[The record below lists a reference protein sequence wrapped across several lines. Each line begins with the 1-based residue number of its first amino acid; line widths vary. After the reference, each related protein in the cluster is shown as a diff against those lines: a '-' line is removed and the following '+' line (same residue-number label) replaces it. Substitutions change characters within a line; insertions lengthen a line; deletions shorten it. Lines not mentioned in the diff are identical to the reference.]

1 MRASPLGAEVETG
14 QKHDRRLGKE
24 GTFLFRCAF
33 YPDGQKNGSKSRRL
47 AAEPK
52 IEPCQ
57 QIRTSRKQH
66 VLIADQWRNV
76 RNRDADGSFHPRCE
90 TKSPSFGAPRWGPVP
105 GPQGQTDHQ
114 GAWQLT
120 AWIAGC
126 PVIIT
131 NCSSPLI
138 FPDQIDSKFSITA
151 PSAEQQ
157 RHLHLLR
164 KCLVFGASR
173 HVAPGQSLMLFWGIE
188 QCLVNVHV
196 LAVNCRLAA
205 DSKTNVI
212 SIPGWKGPR
221 SHCVCL

>member
-1 MRASPLGAEVETG
+1 MLRSKVSGLRFAGRDQTGEPGFLIVSAWTRGFPENEGIATGAEVETG
-14 QKHDRRLGKE
+14 RKHDRRLGKE

-33 YPDGQKNGSKSRRL
+33 YPDGQMNGSKRRGL

-57 QIRTSRKQH
+57 EIRTSRKQH
-66 VLIADQWRNV
+66 VLTADQWRNV

-105 GPQGQTDHQ
+105 GLQGQTDHQ
-114 GAWQLT
+114 GTWQLT

-126 PVIIT
+126 PVIIKK
-131 NCSSPLI
+131 CSSPLI

-157 RHLHLLR
+157 RP
-164 KCLVFGASR
+164 S
-173 HVAPGQSLMLFWGIE
+173 PSSPEMP
-188 QCLVNVHV
+188 
-196 LAVNCRLAA
+196 RLWRQ
-205 DSKTNVI
+205 
-212 SIPGWKGPR
+212 PPCGPR
-221 SHCVCL
+221 AVLDVILGD

>member
-1 MRASPLGAEVETG
+1 MRALPLGAEVETG
-14 QKHDRRLGKE
+14 RKHDRRLGKE

-33 YPDGQKNGSKSRRL
+33 YPDGQKNGSKRPRL
-47 AAEPK
+47 AAEPE

-57 QIRTSRKQH
+57 EIRTSRKQH
-66 VLIADQWRNV
+66 VLTADQWSNV

-114 GAWQLT
+114 GTWQLT

-126 PVIIT
+126 PVIIK
-131 NCSSPLI
+131 NALRRSS
-138 FPDQIDSKFSITA
+138 FQIRSI
-151 PSAEQQ
+151 PNFQSRHHQQ
-157 RHLHLLR
+157 SSSGHLHLLR

>member
-1 MRASPLGAEVETG
+1 MRALPLGAEVETG
-14 QKHDRRLGKE
+14 RKHDRRLGKE
-24 GTFLFRCAF
+24 GTFLFRRAF
-33 YPDGQKNGSKSRRL
+33 YPDGQKNGSKRRRL

-57 QIRTSRKQH
+57 EIRTSRKQH
-66 VLIADQWRNV
+66 VLTADQWRNV

-114 GAWQLT
+114 GTWQLT

-126 PVIIT
+126 PVIIKK
-131 NCSSPLI
+131 CSSPLI

-157 RHLHLLR
+157 PPSPSSPEMPRLWR
-164 KCLVFGASR
+164 QPPCG
-173 HVAPGQSLMLFWGIE
+173 PQSLMLIWGIE

-196 LAVNCRLAA
+196 LAVHCRLAA

>member
-131 NCSSPLI
+131 NCSSQAHLSRSDRFQI
-138 FPDQIDSKFSITA
+138 FNHGTISRAAA
-151 PSAEQQ
+151 PSPSSPEM
-157 RHLHLLR
+157 
-164 KCLVFGASR
+164 
-173 HVAPGQSLMLFWGIE
+173 P
-188 QCLVNVHV
+188 
-196 LAVNCRLAA
+196 RLWRQ
-205 DSKTNVI
+205 
-212 SIPGWKGPR
+212 PPCGPR
-221 SHCVCL
+221 AVLDVILGD